1 MDTRIAVFFQV
12 RAQALVAVLQELVHA
27 PAGTF
32 LGAAV
37 VAVAL
42 ALPAGLYG
50 LTVNVERLTGGWNRG
65 NEVSIYLHRSVTD
78 QAGRRLAANLAREPE
93 VVAARYVSPNSGL
106 QELARSGHFGNT
118 LALLPHNPLPPVIVL
133 KPRNALSAQGLSAFI
148 TEIRTIPD
156 VATVEADLKW
166 VQRLQAGLVV
176 VRRIGI
182 LLAIALALAI
192 LVIIGNSARLQILNR
207 RGEIELMKLVGATDG
222 FIRRPFVYTGALQG
236 LFGGMLGWLL
246 LALGESALSF
256 PVAHL
261 AHLYGNRF
269 TLHGPGL
276 AGILDLGG
284 VGFMLG
290 WLGARIAVGRH
301 LGDIEPA
308 QV

>member
-1 MDTRIAVFFQV
+1 MDMRVTAFFRA
-12 RAQALVAVLQELVHA
+12 RAQALVAVLQDLAHA
-27 PAGTF
+27 PAGAF

-50 LTVNVERLTGGWNRG
+50 LAVNVQRLTGSWDRG

-78 QAGRRLAANLAREPE
+78 QAGLRLAAQLAREPE
-93 VVAARYVSPNSGL
+93 VVAARYVSPNKGL
-106 QELARSGHFGNT
+106 RELARSGHFGDT
-118 LALLPHNPLPPVIVL
+118 LALLPHNPLPPVVVL
-133 KPRNALSAQGLSAFI
+133 KPRNALSAPNLGAFI
-148 TEIRTIPD
+148 AAIRTIPE
-156 VATVEADLKW
+156 VATVEADLEW

-207 RGEIELMKLVGATDG
+207 RSEIELMKLVGATDG

-246 LALGESALSF
+246 LVLGEWALSF

-261 AHLYGNRF
+261 AHLYGNQF
-269 TLHGPGL
+269 TLHGPGIP
-276 AGILDLGG
+276 GILGLGG
-284 VGFMLG
+284 AGFVLG

-308 QV
+308 QS